1 MRFAKL
7 ILIILL
13 ACLINSCGFIK
24 TVYNNAPELTSW
36 WLDSYFDF
44 TKAQTQVLN
53 PGLHRL
59 HDWHRENQLSG
70 YVNLLQKIQT
80 DLSKQQIK
88 PDEACKIIEVIKTS
102 LLTLQLESVP
112 LVVELAPMLS
122 EQQLQFFQ
130 KKLTKRTDY
139 WKSEWLQDSAEEQ
152 LEIRLGKT
160 VDFAEKVYGD
170 LNDVQLA
177 LLKKNLKLAAINPA
191 ITYAEILRRN
201 QDTVEILTQLQ
212 SNALSLPEKTALVKA
227 GFERLQHSP
236 NSSYQY
242 YANNITAQTC
252 EIISKLHETT
262 SATQKQHAQ
271 QWVQEYID
279 YFSALKKQ

>member
-1 MRFAKL
+1 MRFVKL

-13 ACLINSCGFIK
+13 ACLINSCGLIK
-24 TVYNNAPELTSW
+24 TIYNNAPELTSW

-44 TKAQTQVLN
+44 NKAQTQVLN
-53 PGLHRL
+53 QALHRL
-59 HDWHRENQLSG
+59 HDWHRDNQLSG
-70 YVNLLQKIQT
+70 YVNLLQEIQT

-88 PDEACKIIEVIKTS
+88 PDEACQKIEVIKTS

-112 LVVELAPMLS
+112 IVVELAPTLS

-130 KKLTKRTDY
+130 KKLTKRTDK

-152 LEIRLGKT
+152 LAIRFDKT

-170 LNDVQLA
+170 LNDSQLA
-177 LLKKNLKLAAINPA
+177 LLKNNLKLAAINPA

-212 SNALSLPEKTALVKA
+212 SHALSVPEKTSLVKA

-236 NSSYQY
+236 NSIYQN
-242 YANNITAQTC
+242 YADNIATLSC

-262 SATQKQHAQ
+262 SASQKQHAQ
-271 QWVQEYID
+271 QWAQEYIE
-279 YFSALKKQ
+279 YFSALKK

>member
-1 MRFAKL
+1 L
-7 ILIILL
+7 V
-13 ACLINSCGFIK
+13 K

-44 TKAQTQVLN
+44 TKTQTQVLN
-53 PGLHRL
+53 PALHRL
-59 HDWHRENQLSG
+59 HDWHRENQLSD
-70 YVNLLQKIQT
+70 YVSLLQEIQT

-88 PDEACKIIEVIKTS
+88 PDEACQKIEVIKTS
-102 LLTLQLESVP
+102 LLKLQLESAP
-112 LVVELAPMLS
+112 IVVELAQTLS
-122 EQQLQFFQ
+122 DQQLQFFQ
-130 KKLTKRTDY
+130 KKLTKRTDK

-152 LEIRLGKT
+152 LEVRLNKT
-160 VDFAEKVYGD
+160 IDVAEKVYGD
-170 LNDVQLA
+170 LNDAQLA
-177 LLKKNLKLAAINPA
+177 LLKNNLKLAAINPA

-212 SNALSLPEKTALVKA
+212 SNALSVPEKTALVKA
-227 GFERLQHSP
+227 GFERLQNSP
-236 NSSYQY
+236 NSSYQN
-242 YANNITAQTC
+242 YANNIATQTC

-279 YFSALKKQ
+279 YFSALNK